1 LSELARIVEALLF
14 LSPDP
19 VATAD
24 LAEAAECDADELA
37 VALAELDRAYAPGE
51 RGLQLKRV
59 AGGVALATD
68 PRTRIKRDFTDA
80 LVPECNQVPDA
91 HRCGSLIVYRD

>member
-1 LSELARIVEALLF
+1 MSELARVLEALLF

-19 VATAD
+19 VSPAE
-24 LAEAAECDADELA
+24 LAEAAECDIDDVEAA
-37 VALAELDRAYAPGE
+37 VAELDAAYAPGA

-68 PRTRIKRDFTDA
+68 PVA
-80 LVPECNQVPDA
+80 E
-91 HRCGSLIVYRD
+91 